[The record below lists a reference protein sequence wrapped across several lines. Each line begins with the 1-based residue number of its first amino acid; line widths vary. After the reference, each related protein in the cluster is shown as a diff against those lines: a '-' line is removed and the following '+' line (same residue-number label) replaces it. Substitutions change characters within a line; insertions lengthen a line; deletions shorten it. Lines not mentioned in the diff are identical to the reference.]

1 MHEVVDSGILMRVT
15 ARVAVAG
22 ATGYAGGELLRL
34 LFAHSEVEIGALTAS
49 ANAGTLLGQHHPHLV
64 PLLDRVVAETSIDV
78 LADHEV
84 VFLALP
90 HGASGEVAAQ
100 LHPDTL
106 VIDCGADFRL
116 EQAEAWQRFYLSAH
130 AGTWPYGLPELPGQR
145 DKLIGA
151 RAIAVPGCYPTTA
164 TLALLPAIT
173 HGLTAG
179 RDVVIVAA
187 SGPSGAGRS
196 LKPHLLGAELMGS
209 ASAYGVGGVH
219 RHTPELL
226 QNLAACGASEPSVSF
241 TPVLVPMARGILAT
255 CTAPLVERGISQDQ
269 AYAAYADAYAEE
281 PFVHLLPAD
290 QWPQTKSVLGSNA
303 VQIQIAVD
311 HDAGRLVAVA
321 ALDNLT
327 KGTAGAA
334 VQCMNLAL
342 GLPETTG
349 LTTIGVAP

>member
-1 MHEVVDSGILMRVT
+1 MQVPIRL
-15 ARVAVAG
+15 AVAG

-34 LFAHSEVEIGALTAS
+34 LLVHPQVEIGALTAS
-49 ANAGTLLGQHHPHLV
+49 ASAGTLLGQHHPHLI
-64 PLLDRVVAETSIDV
+64 P
-78 LADHEV
+78 LADRLVSETTPELLSDHDV

-90 HGASGEVAAQ
+90 HGASGELAAQ
-100 LHPDTL
+100 LHADTV

-116 EQAEAWQRFYLSAH
+116 EQADAWQRFYQSAH

-145 DKLIGA
+145 DKLAGA

-173 HGLTAG
+173 CGLTTA

-196 LKPHLLGAELMGS
+196 PKPHLLGTELMGS
-209 ASAYGVGGVH
+209 ASAYSVGGVH
-219 RHTPELL
+219 RHIPELL
-226 QNLAACGASEPSVSF
+226 QNFVACGASDPSVSF
-241 TPVLVPMARGILAT
+241 TPVLVPMSRGILAT
-255 CTAPLVERGISQDQ
+255 CTAPLADLGIAEDQ
-269 AYAAYADAYAEE
+269 VYETYAEAYADE
-281 PFVHLLPAD
+281 PFVQLLPVG

-303 VQIQIAVD
+303 VQVQVAVD
-311 HDAGRLVAVA
+311 HDAGRLIAIA

-349 LTTIGVAP
+349 LPTIGVAP

>member
-1 MHEVVDSGILMRVT
+1 MHDFVLYGIVMRVPI
-15 ARVAVAG
+15 RLAVAG

-34 LFAHSEVEIGALTAS
+34 LLAHPQVEIGAVTAS
-49 ANAGTLLGQHHPHLV
+49 ASAGTRLGLHHPHLI
-64 PLLDRVVAETSIDV
+64 P
-78 LADHEV
+78 LADRLVSETTPEQLSDHDV

-100 LHPDTL
+100 LLPDTV

-116 EQAEAWQRFYLSAH
+116 EQAEAWQRFYQSAH

-145 DKLIGA
+145 DKLAGA
-151 RAIAVPGCYPTTA
+151 RAIAVPGCYPTTG

-173 HGLTAG
+173 YGLTTA

-209 ASAYGVGGVH
+209 ASAYSVGGIH
-219 RHTPELL
+219 RHIPELL
-226 QNLAACGASEPSVSF
+226 QNFAACGASEPSVSF
-241 TPVLVPMARGILAT
+241 TPVLVPMSRGILAT
-255 CTAPLVERGISQDQ
+255 CTAPLADLGITDDQ
-269 AYAAYADAYAEE
+269 VYEAYAEAYSDE
-281 PFVHLLPAD
+281 PFVQLLPPG
-290 QWPQTKSVLGSNA
+290 QWPQTKSVLGSNS
-303 VQIQIAVD
+303 VQVQVAVD
-311 HDAGRLVAVA
+311 HDAGRLVAIA

-327 KGTAGAA
+327 KGTAGGA

-349 LTTIGVAP
+349 LPTIGVAP